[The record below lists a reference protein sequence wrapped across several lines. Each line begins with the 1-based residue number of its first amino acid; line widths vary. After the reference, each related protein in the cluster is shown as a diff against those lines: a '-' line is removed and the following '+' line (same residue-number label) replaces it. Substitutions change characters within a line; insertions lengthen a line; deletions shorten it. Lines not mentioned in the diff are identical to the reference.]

1 MAGFRRRLHACRARM
16 PHQHRPTPRS
26 HEGARLEPQLALR
39 HPPLIPPLAPSRA
52 KDPYAG
58 ALAPSAPS
66 SAGTVTFTLL
76 NSVQYFTPER
86 QQITAWTFIHKAR

>member
-1 MAGFRRRLHACRARM
+1 MAGFRRRLHACRARV
-16 PHQHRPTPRS
+16 PHQHPTRPSHEARAPFATRPSSRPLHPRS
-26 HEGARLEPQLALR
+26 
-39 HPPLIPPLAPSRA
+39 
-52 KDPYAG
+52 DPYAS